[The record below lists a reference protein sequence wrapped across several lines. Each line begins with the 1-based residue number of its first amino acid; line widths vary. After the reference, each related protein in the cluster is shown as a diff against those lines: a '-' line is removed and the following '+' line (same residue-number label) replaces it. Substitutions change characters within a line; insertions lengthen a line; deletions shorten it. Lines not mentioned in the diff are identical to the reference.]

1 MSVKF
6 LHKISPSRHGSVA
19 LLFPAAGRGSVAYLG
34 KIDLPL
40 ELSVVVLPG
49 RERRMGETPSTRMD
63 EVTGQIC
70 DEIDSIYPEREVI
83 LQGHSLGAYVGH
95 AVAAEL
101 EKRGRKAAA
110 LGVAGAEAPIQAPPS
125 PKHDLSDEMFISAVE
140 ELGGTPPELFADP
153 VLRKLFLPTLRAD
166 FAQAETYSPG
176 DAKVSCPIFASY
188 GFDDMNVNP
197 LNVEKWKYLT
207 SANFISQGF
216 DGDHFYQDSHING
229 ILRITA
235 DLGDVAKTNWIL

>member
-49 RERRMGETPSTRMD
+49 RERRMGETPATRMD

-101 EKRGRKAAA
+101 EK
-110 LGVAGAEAPIQAPPS
+110 
-125 PKHDLSDEMFISAVE
+125 AV
-140 ELGGTPPELFADP
+140 
-153 VLRKLFLPTLRAD
+153 VKLRL
-166 FAQAETYSPG
+166 
-176 DAKVSCPIFASY
+176 
-188 GFDDMNVNP
+188 
-197 LNVEKWKYLT
+197 
-207 SANFISQGF
+207 
-216 DGDHFYQDSHING
+216 
-229 ILRITA
+229 
-235 DLGDVAKTNWIL
+235 